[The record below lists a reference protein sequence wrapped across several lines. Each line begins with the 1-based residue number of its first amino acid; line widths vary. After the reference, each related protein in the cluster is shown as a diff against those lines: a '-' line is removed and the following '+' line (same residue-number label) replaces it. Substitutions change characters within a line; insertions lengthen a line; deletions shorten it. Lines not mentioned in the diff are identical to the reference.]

1 MKKMIKSFRTMIVIM
16 LLCLVCAVPAFAA
29 STIPEATSDFYVNDF
44 AKVFS
49 EEQKASLMNNAVAL
63 ANENDGVQVVVT
75 TVTSLEGATVED
87 YAYDMYNKYGIGKED
102 MGLLILLSTEDRK
115 IRVEV
120 GKAMEA
126 HVNDA
131 KAGRFID
138 KYAIPYLKENKF
150 DKGLINLQQALIT
163 EIKDSVVRE
172 TAASAKQNKDI
183 VIDWASVALVAGII
197 IGIGAIVF
205 VVILIMKK
213 IKTKK
218 EYVEELEDEIEKL
231 KSEKRFMKESHE
243 ENMQALRDR
252 NSELRAEKDE
262 FKKEYCLLS
271 DELKQLKDRQKR
283 ATQIYPDVEK
293 KIDDMIEA
301 EKIAFDKQAAKAVD
315 DLIISV
321 LCMKASKD
329 IVNKVS
335 SVVNKYDIL
344 TDSQKQYITADVK
357 RLKSLQ
363 SECFALER
371 EYERQLEEERQR
383 KLAEQRKNKAN
394 NVTEKILAVIAL
406 VGFVSASDLYR
417 LRDAKALYDNLDYE
431 TQKFVDKSAIAKL
444 ESLISDAKRK
454 KDEEE
459 EEERRR
465 RQASYHSSSSFG
477 GGSSFRGGGHG
488 GFGGRSGGGG
498 ASRGF

>member
-1 MKKMIKSFRTMIVIM
+1 
-16 LLCLVCAVPAFAA
+16 
-29 STIPEATSDFYVNDF
+29 
-44 AKVFS
+44 
-49 EEQKASLMNNAVAL
+49 
-63 ANENDGVQVVVT
+63 
-75 TVTSLEGATVED
+75 
-87 YAYDMYNKYGIGKED
+87 
-102 MGLLILLSTEDRK
+102 
-115 IRVEV
+115 
-120 GKAMEA
+120 
-126 HVNDA
+126 
-131 KAGRFID
+131 
-138 KYAIPYLKENKF
+138 
-150 DKGLINLQQALIT
+150 
-163 EIKDSVVRE
+163 
-172 TAASAKQNKDI
+172 
-183 VIDWASVALVAGII
+183 
-197 IGIGAIVF
+197 
-205 VVILIMKK
+205 
-213 IKTKK
+213 
-218 EYVEELEDEIEKL
+218 
-231 KSEKRFMKESHE
+231 
-243 ENMQALRDR
+243 
-252 NSELRAEKDE
+252 
-262 FKKEYCLLS
+262 
-271 DELKQLKDRQKR
+271 
-283 ATQIYPDVEK
+283 
-293 KIDDMIEA
+293 
-301 EKIAFDKQAAKAVD
+301 
-315 DLIISV
+315 
-321 LCMKASKD
+321 MKASKD

-335 SVVNKYDIL
+335 SVVNKYDML

-371 EYERQLEEERQR
+371 EYERRLEEERQR